1 MIHWFIAAKNIIP
14 AGVYPEVFSID
25 FAALRAHY
33 DTVLFDLDNTLL
45 PYDNDEV
52 TQEHTQLFET
62 LLTLDYKVMIVS
74 NSGSDRVG
82 GFAEAMRVPYVKS
95 AKKPLKSGF
104 HKALGMIKAE
114 PSQTLFV
121 GDQLMTDVWGSH
133 RAGLT
138 PLLVKA
144 IKRKS
149 ERWYTK
155 LNRRIEKKMLRKLSL
170 THPDVVREIEQL

>member
-14 AGVYPEVFSID
+14 AGVYPDVFSID
-25 FAALRAHY
+25 FEALRAHY
-33 DTVLFDLDNTLL
+33 DTVFFDLDNTLL
-45 PYDNDEV
+45 PYDSDAI
-52 TQEHTQLFET
+52 TPEHKTLFAT
-62 LLTLDYKVMIVS
+62 LTELQYTVMIVS
-74 NSGSDRVG
+74 NSGSPRVG
-82 GFAEAMRVPYVKS
+82 AFATQMNIPYIKS

-104 HKALGMIKAE
+104 RKALKTVEAD
-114 PSQTLFV
+114 PHQTLFI

-155 LNRRIEKKMLRKLSL
+155 INRRIEVKMLRKLSL

>member
-14 AGVYPEVFSID
+14 AGVYPDVFSID
-25 FAALRAHY
+25 FVSLRDHY
-33 DTVLFDLDNTLL
+33 DTIMFDLDNTLL
-45 PYDNDEV
+45 PYDSDEA
-52 TQEHTQLFET
+52 TQEHKDLFDT
-62 LLTLDYKVMIVS
+62 LSKLNYRVMIVS
-74 NSGSDRVG
+74 NSGSPRVG
-82 GFAEAMRVPYVKS
+82 AFADAMQVPYIKS
-95 AKKPLKSGF
+95 AKKPSKWGF
-104 HKALGMIKAE
+104 RKALKMIDAD
-114 PSQTLFV
+114 PNQTLFI

-155 LNRRIEKKMLRKLSL
+155 INRRIEIKMLKKLSS
-170 THPDVVREIEQL
+170 THPEVVREIEQL